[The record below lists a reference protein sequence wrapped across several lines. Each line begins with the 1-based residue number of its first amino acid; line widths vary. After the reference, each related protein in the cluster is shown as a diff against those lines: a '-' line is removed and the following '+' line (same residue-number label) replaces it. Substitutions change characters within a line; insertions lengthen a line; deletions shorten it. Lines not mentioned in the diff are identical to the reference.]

1 MPTLEDKLRAGQRV
15 ITAELP
21 AIDGGGLAEVRRQL
35 APMRDWLDAVNV
47 DRQHRPPTRTPRRSR
62 SPSR

>member
-1 MPTLEDKLRAGQRV
+1 MPTLEDKLSAGRRV

-35 APMRDWLDAVNV
+35 APMQDWLDAVNAT
-47 DRQHRPPTRTPRRSR
+47 DNPAHRFLTDHFATR
-62 SPSR
+62 